1 MESQLVTNQTSRLET
16 ICKAVFPQ
24 VVALR
29 HERVRPVLSHMFTV
43 SYAISMCLKLE
54 YGPVKET
61 KKMLWL
67 PGCGRMLRQ
76 SSTDFH
82 CPLCLEKGPW
92 ESTAPGSYL
101 CRSPACPHE
110 RDFLR
115 THPFSCW
122 FFFSFQEKKVVTIF
136 AVSTFPTASSWGPW
150 QHVGFYISSYI
161 FSDSCG

>member
-1 MESQLVTNQTSRLET
+1 MESHLVTNQTSRLET
-16 ICKAVFPQ
+16 IHKAVFPQ

-76 SSTDFH
+76 SSTAFH

-92 ESTAPGSYL
+92 ESTTPGSYL
-101 CRSPACPHE
+101 CRSPACPHWE
-110 RDFLR
+110 GLFKNTSFLLLIL
-115 THPFSCW
+115 
-122 FFFSFQEKKVVTIF
+122 FFFSRKESGDNLCCQH
-136 AVSTFPTASSWGPW
+136 FPNSEFLGSLTAC
-150 QHVGFYISSYI
+150 GFLH
-161 FSDSCG
+161 